1 MKFIYV
7 FGDEAKEKMCAMG
20 YKLLKSNPYCGVHI
34 FANRSELEFSS
45 LGIPCV
51 MSDTLT
57 F

>member
-7 FGDEAKEKMCAMG
+7 FGDEAKEKMCSLG
-20 YKLLKSNPYCGVHI
+20 YKLLKSNKNTQVHI
-34 FANRSELEFSS
+34 FANRNEMEFSA

-51 MSDTLT
+51 LSDTLT

>member
-7 FGDEAKEKMCAMG
+7 FGEEAKEKMCAMG
-20 YKLLKSNPYCGVHI
+20 YKLLKSNMQCQVHI
-34 FANRSELEFSS
+34 FANKNELEFSAM
-45 LGIPCV
+45 GIPCV

>member
-20 YKLLKSNPYCGVHI
+20 YKLLKSNPSCGVHI